1 MDAVVFT
8 GAADGLSVVAY
19 PGDNKILLAMSLAV
33 DAVGKTDGKNLAGFA
48 IWRTR
53 FGMKEEILS
62 NRIGFTIAVEGASDG
77 KWTPSDK
84 APFQKFRWIDVP
96 PDGFDKP
103 MKYRIRALFFAG
115 DGHDLTDGPEV
126 TLDVQPARNRHSAF
140 RAAFTRGYIAS
151 QAYADKFQN
160 KDIRPSGPKSPTFDT
175 APFQP
180 QYKWLGAD
188 AREELMAFIADCEK
202 DTEALVDVFAYDLDE
217 PDVIAAI
224 CAMGKQGRL
233 RAILDNA
240 PLHAKVSKSHFG
252 GGDGTPP
259 PEIEAAKMIIDAA
272 GADNVRQG
280 HFQRFQHNKV
290 FIKRDAAGK
299 GQRVLFGSMNFS
311 VRGIYV
317 QANNVMVVD
326 DSTTADMFAKAFDV
340 AFADDV
346 TAPLF
351 RQNPISQGFMVCSAQ
366 GSDALPKFSL
376 ALSPHTNWS
385 VSLGPMVARMRAA
398 TSSILYAVMA
408 PTGGGPV
415 LSTLRIIAGQPTIFS
430 YGTVETDK
438 GLAVQ
443 NPQGQMGGIT
453 SFAALTKNVP
463 APFTKE
469 FSGGP
474 GMHIHDKF
482 VVVDFNGDNPTVF
495 SGSSNLAAGG
505 ETQNGDSLAMI
516 EDASIANMF
525 AVEAL
530 ALFDHYHFRS
540 DAAKATKAEP
550 ITLWSPDKGGTP
562 WWQPYYDESSIKMR
576 DRCLFA
582 KIELPA
588 GMESVKSV
596 DWASVDAQDS
606 AASGSGKARRKG
618 AAAPVKTAARAT
630 TGAAATRKAKPAKS
644 DTKAEPS
651 AKKSVAKKSA
661 AKHRP
666 KKRTK
671 AASLERKP
679 AKKVAKRKSPV
690 RKAQGTAKAKKR
702 ARKRA

>member
-8 GAADGLSVVAY
+8 GATEGLSVVAY
-19 PGDNKILLAMSLAV
+19 PGDNKILLAMSLT
-33 DAVGKTDGKNLAGFA
+33 DESVGKADGKNLAGFA

-53 FGMKEEILS
+53 FGLKEEILS

-103 MKYRIRALFFAG
+103 ITYRIRALFFSG
-115 DGHDLTDGPEV
+115 EGHDLKDGPEV
-126 TLDVQPARNRHSAF
+126 TLNVQPARNRHSAF

-151 QAYADKFQN
+151 QAYADKFTKN
-160 KDIRPSGPKSPTFDT
+160 GKIEDIRPPGPKTPTFDT
-175 APFQP
+175 APFEA

-188 AREELMAFIADCEK
+188 AREQLMDFIADCEK
-202 DTEALVDVFAYDLDE
+202 DKEALVDVFAYDLDE

-240 PLHAKVSKSHFG
+240 PLHSKVSKSHFG
-252 GGDGTPP
+252 GGDGSPP
-259 PEIEAAKMIIDAA
+259 PEIEAAEMIIAAA
-272 GADNVRQG
+272 GEDNVRQG
-280 HFQRFQHNKV
+280 HFQRYQHNKV
-290 FIKRDAAGK
+290 FIKRDASGK
-299 GQRVLFGSMNFS
+299 GQRVIFGSMNFS

-326 DSTTADMFAKAFDV
+326 DANVADMFAKAFDV

-351 RQNPISQGFMVCSAQ
+351 RQNPISQGFMVCSAE
-366 GSDALPKFSL
+366 DTPALPKFSL

-398 TSSILYAVMA
+398 TSSILYAVME

-415 LSTLRIIAGQPTIFS
+415 LTTLRTIAGQPTIFS

-443 NPQGQMGGIT
+443 NPQGQMGAIT

-482 VVVDFNGDNPTVF
+482 VIVDFNGDNPTVF

-505 ETQNGDSLAMI
+505 EVQNGDSLAMI

-540 DAAKATKAEP
+540 DAAKATKADP

-562 WWQPYYDESSIKMR
+562 WWQAYYDQTSIKMR

-588 GMESVKSV
+588 GVKSVKEV
-596 DWASVDAQDS
+596 DWASVDAEDAAAKSRTGASAPRKGS
-606 AASGSGKARRKG
+606 AAKPKK
-618 AAAPVKTAARAT
+618 AAAQT
-630 TGAAATRKAKPAKS
+630 TSGAAATRKTKAMPAKAPAK
-644 DTKAEPS
+644 TKS
-651 AKKSVAKKSA
+651 SKAKIATKKTA
-661 AKHRP
+661 VK
-666 KKRTK
+666 
-671 AASLERKP
+671 RKP
-679 AKKVAKRKSPV
+679 AKRSTTLPTRKTARKTTA
-690 RKAQGTAKAKKR
+690 RKATPKKR
-702 ARKRA
+702 PRKRA